1 MSEFKTARKV
11 RLIVQQV
18 AMEMETRKYRM
29 SFDEVICLSA
39 EIGTSVRGTQIHVC
53 NMYTYL
59 YSNIFIIVKSLN
71 QEKIFDYAPICIC
84 CIHEIF
90 S

>member
-11 RLIVQQV
+11 RLTIQQV

-39 EIGTSVRGTQIHVC
+39 EIGTSVRGTQFHEY
-53 NMYTYL
+53 NLYTY
-59 YSNIFIIVKSLN
+59 
-71 QEKIFDYAPICIC
+71 
-84 CIHEIF
+84 
-90 S
+90 